1 MMKHYSVMLNECI
14 EMLEIKP
21 DGLYIDGTL
30 GRGGHSFEILK
41 RLTTGELI
49 VFDLDETAIKEAK
62 ERLADYQNVE
72 YIHDNFAN
80 MYKYVEDASVDG
92 ILLDLGV
99 SSPQFDDESRG
110 FSYRFDSR
118 LDMRM
123 DQNQKISAYDVVNT
137 YSKSDLALVLKKYG
151 EEPFANRIADF
162 IVKERMNKPIET
174 TFELVDVIKK
184 SLPAKILAKKG
195 HPAKQTFQAIRIEVN
210 HELDS
215 LKTVLETF
223 DKKLKVNG
231 IMAIITFH
239 SLEDRLVKTR
249 FNELSKVV
257 VDKRI
262 ALRPEEIETAP
273 FELINRKVIIANE
286 HELEENSRSKSAK
299 LRGIRRIR

>member
-41 RLTTGELI
+41 RLTTGKLI

-123 DQNQKISAYDVVNT
+123 HQNQKSSAYDVVNT